1 VVKQDKGIFYVLWFI
16 SPFLSVIY
24 LFKKSKLNNSIG
36 PYLLL
41 SVFFGLSFVVSTSGA
56 DSARYAEELVR
67 FHQNNMSFAELRDSL
82 YSEESNKLDIYQ
94 PLVTWLVSLFTDN
107 VKFLFAIFAFVFG
120 YFWFKSLLLIRS
132 YLSIPLTGLAL
143 VVFIFL
149 ALANPIWS
157 INGVRMWTAIMIFF
171 YGLLLLNLQNNKKGW
186 YFLVLPILVHF
197 SLLIGLVLYFLYRVL
212 PVKNKNLH
220 FGLFIATFLIGEVSL
235 ELVRS
240 YFEQLPQ
247 LVQSKDSYLNQDYAD
262 GLQES
267 KQQLSP
273 HVVLAGKLAKYNLL
287 VIVGLMYFFQNRKK
301 INLNKNF
308 DLFFKM
314 GLFFASFTNIA
325 ASVPSGGRF
334 VVLSNLILYTA
345 FLFFLNE
352 KIKIPIL
359 IKSVLTLSLLLVIVF
374 KIRVGLDYIGIFLFI
389 GNPIINWFV
398 VDTPIIDFIK
408 LIF

>member
-1 VVKQDKGIFYVLWFI
+1 VVKQDKIIFYVLWFI
-16 SPFLSVIY
+16 NPFFSVIY
-24 LFKKSKLNNSIG
+24 LFKKSKLNNSIR

-67 FHQNNMSFAELRDSL
+67 FHQNNMSFAEVQDSL

-94 PLVTWLVSLFTDN
+94 PLVTWLVSLFTDE
-107 VKFLFAIFAFVFG
+107 VKLLFAVFALVFG

-132 YLSIPLTGLAL
+132 YLSIPLTGLVLA
-143 VVFIFL
+143 VFIFL
-149 ALANPIWS
+149 ALVNPIWN
-157 INGVRMWTAIMIFF
+157 INGVRMWTAVMIFF
-171 YGLLLLNLQNNKKGW
+171 YGILLLNLQNNKKGW
-186 YFLVLPILVHF
+186 YFLVLPMFVHF
-197 SLLIGLVLYFLYRVL
+197 SLIIGLVLYLLYRVL
-212 PVKNKNLH
+212 PVKNKNLL

-247 LVQSKDSYLNQDYAD
+247 LVQSKESYLNQDYAD

-267 KQQLSP
+267 KQQLSL

-287 VIVGLMYFFQNRKK
+287 VIAGLMYFFQNRKK

-334 VVLSNLILYTA
+334 GVLSNLILYTA

-352 KIKIPIL
+352 KIRIPIL

-374 KIRVGLDYIGIFLFI
+374 KIREGLDYIGIFLFI
-389 GNPIINWFV
+389 GNPILNWFV

-408 LIF
+408 SII

>member
-1 VVKQDKGIFYVLWFI
+1 MVKQDKGIFYVLWFI